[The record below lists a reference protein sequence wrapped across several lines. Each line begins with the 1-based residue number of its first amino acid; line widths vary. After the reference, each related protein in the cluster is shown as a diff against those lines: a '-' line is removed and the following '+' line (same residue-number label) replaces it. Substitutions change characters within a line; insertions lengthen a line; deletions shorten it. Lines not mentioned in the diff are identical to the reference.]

1 MRSVSLAVLCFATV
15 AGCAADYP
23 ELQWF
28 GRYVAFATD
37 DPMRPC
43 AGTLPRMDRF
53 VERTY
58 ELFDRTPLQERIAVY
73 HMPTAWE
80 SGFPCSAPEHGGF
93 MAGCADPRQHAVFVE
108 TFSALD
114 HELVH
119 VIMVDIAGNQLPLF
133 EEGTAEALGGRN
145 LFIAPGNDRV
155 EDMVCSSAGEVD
167 YTAAGYFVR
176 SLIDRHGPRTFLDFY
191 EDGRSGM
198 SRRRTSAKSERHF
211 GETIEQAAEQYRARE
226 HQCFFELGVCDD
238 EPIVPWQ
245 GDEWHYH
252 RVPSCDDEDVWGFE
266 PTEKADEGWVYG
278 SASITVGLE
287 IADDGHYEITPLVGA
302 VLRRCG
308 PTCEDREEL
317 EIRSYTWQ
325 RAYLRAGRY
334 TLELRPLLGE
344 QDIDVVIRRGGS
356 LTEG

>member
-1 MRSVSLAVLCFATV
+1 MRRAWSALLGLAA
-15 AGCAADYP
+15 ASGCAPDLP

-58 ELFDRTPLQERIAVY
+58 ELFDRTPLQEPIAIY

-80 SGFPCSAPEHGGF
+80 PGFPCPARQEGLF
-93 MAGCADPRQHAVFVE
+93 MAGCADTGERAVFVDSLSVLE
-108 TFSALD
+108 

-119 VIMVDIAGNQLPLF
+119 VIMVDMGSQQDPLF
-133 EEGTAEALGGRN
+133 EEGTAEAIGGGSP
-145 LFIAPGNDRV
+145 LVPPIDDRV
-155 EDMVCSSAGEVD
+155 EAMVGWPPAAVD
-167 YTAAGYFVR
+167 YVAAGYFVH
-176 SLIDRHGPRTFLDFY
+176 SLVDRHGPRTFLEFY
-191 EDGRSGM
+191 DEGRSGM
-198 SRRRTSAKSERHF
+198 SREDTRANFQHHF
-211 GETIEQAAEQYRARE
+211 GETIEEAATRYRARE
-226 HQCFFELGVCDD
+226 HQCYFELAVCDD
-238 EPIVPWQ
+238 EPLVAWH

-252 RVPSCDDEDVWGFE
+252 RVASCDDEDAWGFE
-266 PTEKADEGWVYG
+266 PTESADEGWVYG
-278 SASITVGLE
+278 SGSITVGLE
-287 IADDGHYEITPLVGA
+287 IPYDGHYEITPLVGA

-317 EIRSYTWQ
+317 EFRSYTWQ
-325 RAYLRAGRY
+325 RPHLRAGRY
-334 TLELRPLLGE
+334 TLELRPLFGE

-356 LTEG
+356 LTPG